1 MTDPKGKRP
10 ANPVPKPD
18 PAGFET
24 GSSRTI
30 PHSRL
35 QASKNPGAR
44 NGPSSQARGLY
55 SCADSLRFARTQAS
69 GIFKDM
75 SMDAPLSDLNQFRR
89 SLDSQMSILS
99 RAEGHIK
106 KLSTIARKKK
116 AELTVALGT
125 YLETRLDKDP
135 QVALN
140 LSRRSLTTEEALP
153 IVSPPTSP
161 PLSAFTAASLSTSQL
176 WSSPEIAT
184 RTPSSSITM
193 APRKPARP
201 EQPTTLQRSSAQR
214 SISFLTPPENNGGT
228 AMTPEP

>member
-1 MTDPKGKRP
+1 MNDPKGKRP

-18 PAGFET
+18 PADSET

-35 QASKNPGAR
+35 QRSKKPFLR
-44 NGPSSQARGLY
+44 KHLSSQVSGLY
-55 SCADSLRFARTQAS
+55 SSADSLRFARTQER

-75 SMDAPLSDLNQFRR
+75 SMDAPLSDLNQYRR
-89 SLDSQMSILS
+89 NLDSQMYILS
-99 RAEGHIK
+99 LAEGHIK
-106 KLSTIARKKK
+106 KLSTIARKRK

-125 YLETRLDKDP
+125 SLETLLNKDP

-140 LSRRSLTTEEALP
+140 LSRRSLTTEEVLP

-176 WSSPEIAT
+176 WSSPETAT
-184 RTPSSSITM
+184 KTPSSSITM

-201 EQPTTLQRSSAQR
+201 EQPTTLRRSSAQR
-214 SISFLTPPENNGGT
+214 SISFLTPPENSGGT